1 MGPPTVKSFTDT
13 QGRVWDLAGSLGAF
27 ERVKTQCGV
36 DLLDITSTQES
47 LRQLQD
53 VFTLGRVLYQM
64 CSAQCQQRGISPEQ
78 FAEGFNADILNEA
91 SNALMD
97 EVIFFCRKE
106 TRPMLQMAMQKA
118 READRRMMERVAAR
132 TEELAAQMDRAME
145 DLLTSTGPAT
155 SSQGLSVFTPESG
168 RSGTSSGRPTASR
181 KKRGTTPAR

>member
-1 MGPPTVKSFTDT
+1 MKSFTDT
-13 QGRVWDLAGSLGAF
+13 QGRVWDVAGSLGAF

-64 CSAQCQQRGISPEQ
+64 CSSQCQQRGITPEQ
-78 FAEGFNADILNEA
+78 FAEGFNADTLNEA
-91 SNALMD
+91 SNAVMD

-106 TRPMLQMAMQKA
+106 ARPMLTMAMQKA

-132 TEELAAQMDRAME
+132 TEELAAEMDKAME
-145 DLLTSTGPAT
+145 NLFVSTVPAT
-155 SSQGLSVFTPESG
+155 SSPESSASTPQNG
-168 RSGTSSGRPTASR
+168 RSGSSSGRPTESKR
-181 KKRGTTPAR
+181 KRGTTQAR